1 MAQMIRFAIFAVS
14 AAVAGLAFFALHSFW
29 TWTAP
34 LLIISVGSMLAEHA
48 FTVSQCRTI
57 VNLDFLVP
65 FAPMARQWVG
75 RQWVGEHRPAF
86 HGQGVQPLRVPR

>member
-14 AAVAGLAFFALHSFW
+14 AAVAGLACFALHSCW

-48 FTVSQCRTI
+48 FNRLASNEEKQRDLEDRVR
-57 VNLDFLVP
+57 NL
-65 FAPMARQWVG
+65 PMQANVERS
-75 RQWVGEHRPAF
+75 
-86 HGQGVQPLRVPR
+86 